1 MKNEI
6 HKANL
11 KKKKTKEE
19 NNSLKFEF
27 YKGRGK
33 G

>member
-11 KKKKTKEE
+11 KKKTKEE